1 MIKPRCKVPKTE
13 AAEPSSAKWRC
24 RIRASANRLATF
36 RTARKSPRARAKG
49 GTRSESAVEDVKG
62 RSGKGHILKS
72 KTEEL
77 RRVVA
82 FVRIAFAV
90 KLSN

>member
-1 MIKPRCKVPKTE
+1 M
-13 AAEPSSAKWRC
+13 ASPSLPLELPPIGWQHFGRQG
-24 RIRASANRLATF
+24 NRPE
-36 RTARKSPRARAKG
+36 RGQRG

>member
-1 MIKPRCKVPKTE
+1 VE
-13 AAEPSSAKWRC
+13 GGHGLALLAL
-24 RIRASANRLATF
+24 RASANRLATF